1 MFRVNT
7 NRYKTDNY
15 TLIDIK
21 QIIDKDLLYSRGNS
35 TQYSVV
41 TYMWKES
48 EKEWIYIHI
57 CITESLFYTPETKTT
72 L

>member
-41 TYMWKES
+41 TYM
-48 EKEWIYIHI
+48 
-57 CITESLFYTPETKTT
+57 
-72 L
+72 